1 MLKFNSKENL
11 LLNLQSN
18 NAVATMLYENPQLR
32 RELMTFLKN
41 FREETGRMPREKYGS
56 ILDVL
61 FDMRSQGEIL
71 QLLPGSYNIEKLSKG

>member
-18 NAVATMLYENPQLR
+18 NAVATMLHENPKLR
-32 RELMTFLKN
+32 KELMAFLKN